1 MGKSR
6 TFNCELKTG
15 DRTMYGLVRA
25 VERISDAKVKVTVH
39 GGQFGQGERVVY
51 LDAAGT
57 TNVRWGKDAREVGL

>member
-1 MGKSR
+1 
-6 TFNCELKTG
+6 
-15 DRTMYGLVRA
+15 MYGLVRA

-51 LDAAGT
+51 LDATGT